1 MKARKRKKLE
11 AAGWVVGS
19 TAQFLGLTAEEEA
32 FIEMKL
38 AMSQCLREW
47 RARRRL
53 TQTQLAAKLGS
64 SQSRVAKMEAADPT
78 VSVDLLARS
87 LFKLGAKS
95 KDIARAIA

>member
-1 MKARKRKKLE
+1 
-11 AAGWVVGS
+11 VGS